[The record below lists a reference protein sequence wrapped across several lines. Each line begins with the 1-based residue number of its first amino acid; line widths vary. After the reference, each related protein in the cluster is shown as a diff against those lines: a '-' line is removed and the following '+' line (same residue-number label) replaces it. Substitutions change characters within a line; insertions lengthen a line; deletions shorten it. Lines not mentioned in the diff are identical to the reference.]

1 MRAWWLATL
10 AAALIAAIMA
20 SLCLGRYT
28 LPPTEVLHYLLNPFS
43 AGPSDPARA
52 RLLHALVIEIRLPRV
67 LAAVLVGAALSVSGA
82 SFQAVFRN
90 PLVSPAVLG
99 VLAGAAA
106 GAALGML
113 LSSHWW
119 VMQIAAF
126 AGGVLAV
133 SMGVGVAAVFGGS
146 LIMLVLGGIISGALF
161 TAVLSLVK
169 YAADPYDQ
177 LPAIVYWLMGSLG
190 NTRLDDL
197 AHLGPPMLAGILTLC
212 LLGRAMDLLSMGDD
226 EAAALGIPVRP
237 LRYSIIAAATLCSAL
252 TVAMAG
258 IIGWIGLLVP
268 HCTRMLTGPANTLTV
283 PASAL
288 LGALFLLLADG
299 LSRNITTTEIP
310 IGILTELIGVPAFLL
325 VLIRVRKSWV
335 MG

>member
-1 MRAWWLATL
+1 MRSALLPAL
-10 AAALIAAIMA
+10 AAVLIAAVMA

-28 LPPTEVLHYLLNPFS
+28 LPPSEVLDYLLSPLTG
-43 AGPSDPARA
+43 GPADPARA
-52 RLLHALVIEIRLPRV
+52 RLLHALIIEIRLPRV
-67 LAAVLVGAALSVSGA
+67 LAALLVGSALAVSGT

-113 LSSHWW
+113 ASSHWW

-126 AGGVLAV
+126 AGGVTAV
-133 SMGVGVAAVFGGS
+133 AMGVGVAAIFGGS

-197 AHLGPPMLAGILTLC
+197 AHLGPPMLFGILTLC

-237 LRYSIIAAATLCSAL
+237 LRYGIIAAATLCSAL

-268 HCTRMLTGPANTLTV
+268 HCTRMLTGPANTIAV

-325 VLIRVRKSWV
+325 VLVRARRSWV
-335 MG
+335 VG